1 METIKHKLIAFDQS
15 TTATGFCLM
24 EVGSLDIIK
33 SGVLKPT
40 GTTNERIRKTI
51 KACIRLCSEHQPTFV
66 FIEGIQVQKNPKI
79 YEILAKLQG
88 ILEISLEEKGY
99 IVNVVKATEWRK
111 RVGIK
116 SRKRAE
122 VKKEA
127 IDMVKEIYDLEVSED
142 ESEAIL
148 FARAFAEEGNLQ

>member
-40 GTTNERIRKTI
+40 GATNERIRKTI

-88 ILEISLEEKGY
+88 TLEISLEEKGY
-99 IVNVVKATEWRK
+99 IVNVVKATEWRR

-116 SRKRAE
+116 NKKRAE
-122 VKKEA
+122 VKREA
-127 IDMVKEIYDLEVSED
+127 MQMVKELYQIEPTED
-142 ESEAIL
+142 ECEAIL
-148 FARAFAEEGNLQ
+148 FALAFAKEN